1 MSALTRFLPLERRAL
16 MADALL
22 FATAAGGSAL
32 GLLTLLAEEVD
43 DSGWYEPLSMAL
55 VLAVVLLCP
64 LAAWRLH
71 GRGVERRTVPGVAVG
86 LLLSVLVVWAL
97 VVVVGGLSI
106 LVARALGDTV
116 SAGMVALLVTGVLC
130 VSLVVWLVADALRD
144 LARAHR
150 HVGLDLGRLAA
161 TVVAATTG
169 AGVAVWAVLNPGQD
183 PTELLAFALAIGV
196 VGAVAALGA
205 DVAATLAPVPKAPTS

>member
-64 LAAWRLH
+64 LAAWRFH

-106 LVARALGDTV
+106 LVAGALGDTV
-116 SAGMVALLVTGVLC
+116 SAGMVALLVTGALC
-130 VSLVVWLVADALRD
+130 VSMVVWLVADALRD

-183 PTELLAFALAIGV
+183 PTELLAFAMAIGV

-205 DVAATLAPVPKAPTS
+205 DVAATPAPAPKAPTS

>member
-106 LVARALGDTV
+106 LVAGALGDTV
-116 SAGMVALLVTGVLC
+116 SAGMVALLVTGALC
-130 VSLVVWLVADALRD
+130 VSMVVWLVADALRD

-169 AGVAVWAVLNPGQD
+169 AGVAVWAVLNPGHD
-183 PTELLAFALAIGV
+183 PTELLAFAMAIGV

-205 DVAATLAPVPKAPTS
+205 DVAATPTPAPKAPTS